1 MNLSACSSGKEFVFQ
16 ALIVARDER
25 FFICEPIPAQD
36 SCKSCANCSCGNVSL
51 FPIST
56 IFVRSSTFTL
66 PREICADISDDCRE
80 LQLHLSSNFFLITAF
95 LLYAL
100 PLIFFFTDLL
110 LTKNVAAIWQFLS
123 AMLLLFAS
131 FYVILRLLPY
141 FFISTVRVVALPP
154 VF

>member
-1 MNLSACSSGKEFVFQ
+1 MNLSACSSGKEFVFR
-16 ALIVARDER
+16 ALIVARSER
-25 FFICEPIPAQD
+25 FFICESISAPELR
-36 SCKSCANCSCGNVSL
+36 KTCANCSCGNFSL

-56 IFVRSSTFTL
+56 IFVRSSTFNL
-66 PREICADISDDCRE
+66 PRDICGDIPDDCRQ
-80 LQLHLSSNFFLITAF
+80 LRLHLPSNFFLITAF

-123 AMLLLFAS
+123 AMTVLFGS

-141 FFISTVRVVALPP
+141 FFISTVRVVAAC
-154 VF
+154 